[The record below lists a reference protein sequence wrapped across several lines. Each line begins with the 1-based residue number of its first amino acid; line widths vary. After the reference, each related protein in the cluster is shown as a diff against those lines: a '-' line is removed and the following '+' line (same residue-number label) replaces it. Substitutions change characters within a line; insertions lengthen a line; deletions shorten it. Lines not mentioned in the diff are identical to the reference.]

1 MGWCM
6 IVVNNK
12 QLEPQEKKEMKVLTD
27 KHQKL
32 YNSFY
37 ESTRNNEHIDTKT
50 EILVGLSAA
59 LAMNCSPCTS
69 YYLKAAKKENVT
81 KGEIKEVLAK
91 VMAVAAGQKRLQAQE
106 VIESNGID
114 IELFK

>member
-1 MGWCM
+1 
-6 IVVNNK
+6 
-12 QLEPQEKKEMKVLTD
+12 MKILTD
-27 KHQKL
+27 RQQEL
-32 YNSFY
+32 YDSFY
-37 ESTRNNEHIDTKT
+37 ESTHNNVHIDTKT

-69 YYLKAAKKENVT
+69 YYLKEAKISNIT
-81 KGEIKEVLAK
+81 KGEVSEVLAK

-114 IELFK
+114 IDSYK